1 MTLFVK
7 MRIQRS
13 TENLIYNY
21 DAMGIDTYCQYL
33 KIDFTQERVISQ
45 HGVSEQSGPIQ
56 RLQGM
61 PFQKQK
67 KKHRNNS
74 YF

>member
-1 MTLFVK
+1 
-7 MRIQRS
+7 
-13 TENLIYNY
+13 
-21 DAMGIDTYCQYL
+21 MGIDTFCQYL

>member
-1 MTLFVK
+1 
-7 MRIQRS
+7 
-13 TENLIYNY
+13 
-21 DAMGIDTYCQYL
+21 MGIDKFCQYL

-45 HGVSEQSGPIQ
+45 QGVSEHSRLIMRLPKTPI
-56 RLQGM
+56 
-61 PFQKQK
+61 QKQK